1 MLEQIPAAVEIPFE
15 QTLEYAYPETTYAG
29 EVVEMRDLGDGVRS
43 AVGYAFELLEA
54 GHEYFFGTHAGVSVV
69 AMDYCSE
76 LAVDQEALGRWL
88 RSSDRTLVQVSEGTY
103 GDLFDPEGNL
113 VEDLGALVIVIEKV
127 EGITSK
133 RSFNKHNP
141 FKRKP
146 GSTFFLDV
154 SDRPEIKN
162 MYAGYS
168 RGDPG
173 NMELVRLEKGMG
185 YTGFQRELYAA
196 YSRNSTKQASQTN

>member
-1 MLEQIPAAVEIPFE
+1 MLEQIPAAVEVPFE
-15 QTLEYAYPETTYAG
+15 KTLEYAYPETTYSE
-29 EVVEMRDLGDGVRS
+29 EVVVMRDLVKGVQN
-43 AVGYAFELLEA
+43 AVRYAFESLKA
-54 GHEYFFGTHAGVSVV
+54 GHGYFFGTHAGVSVV

-103 GDLFDPEGNL
+103 GDLLDPEGNP
-113 VEDLGALVIVIEKV
+113 VEDLGALVVVLERADGVKSSLPY
-127 EGITSK
+127 SK
-133 RSFNKHNP
+133 FNM

-146 GSTFFLDV
+146 ESTFFLDV
-154 SDRPEIKN
+154 CDRPEIKN

-185 YTGFQRELYAA
+185 YAGFQRELYAA
-196 YSRNSTKQASQTN
+196 YSRNSTEQASQTS